1 MLAESRDFGPDARK
15 HPINDSDQD
24 VLDVDYLF
32 TATGYLHD
40 AHEEI
45 LAPTE
50 HLLSLS
56 NRNEK
61 GSNQSKFQVGRDYR
75 VQFDDEKVDGE
86 QAGIWLQGC
95 NESTHGVGPQDNHCN
110 DEKISY

>member
-1 MLAESRDFGPDARK
+1 MLTELRDFGLDARK
-15 HPINDSDQD
+15 RPINDSDQD

-45 LAPTE
+45 LASTE
-50 HLLSLS
+50 HLLSQPKTE
-56 NRNEK
+56 EK
-61 GSNQSKFQVGRDYR
+61 GSGQSKFQVGRDYR
-75 VQFDDEKVDGE
+75 VQFDDKKVDGE

-95 NESTHGVGPQDNHCN
+95 NESTHGVGPQDNHTN
-110 DEKISY
+110 EGKISY